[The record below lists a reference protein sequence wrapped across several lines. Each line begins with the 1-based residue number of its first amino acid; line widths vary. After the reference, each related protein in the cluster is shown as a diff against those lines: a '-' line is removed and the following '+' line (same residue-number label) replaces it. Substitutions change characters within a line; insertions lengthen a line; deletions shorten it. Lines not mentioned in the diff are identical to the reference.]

1 MTNIL
6 NIVTEKAFNEA
17 LDTRNSVLAVLASNS
32 GGISVKSWKDVQ
44 RIVRLG
50 LADKIF
56 SIGDQLEC
64 NKGDTTLVW
73 DIIGFDHDI
82 PVDSQFKHSMT
93 IQLHDVFPVGMQ
105 FDANEAMFYCETE
118 LAAGTYNFTLP
129 KIELNYGGGKT
140 YQFTLTKSVPSGGQ
154 ILFPWHKNKQASTVL
169 ISTYESKIIKTALES
184 VGVTEGAEG
193 TALENIGECNYV
205 YRFMYGSN
213 RYSTSAIR
221 QFLNS
226 KGEAGTVWTPQTN
239 FDRPPSWSDSISG
252 FLSDIDEDFLSV
264 VGEVTKRTAL
274 LAIDGGGYEDTVET
288 FFIPSCSEV
297 CAGVNNKTEEGTPYA
312 YYSVNSVL
320 TSAGASS
327 DSNRIKNKTNGS
339 SCIWW
344 LRSLDNIYGQSIGAS
359 GAMHV
364 GSVTSQYYVSPACNI
379 I

>member
-1 MTNIL
+1 MSNIL

-17 LDTRNSVLAVLASNS
+17 LDTRNSILAVLASKS

-82 PVDSQFKHSMT
+82 PEDSQFKHSMT
-93 IQLHDVFPVGMQ
+93 IQLHDVFPVSIQ
-105 FDANEAMFYCETE
+105 YDSSEAMFYCETE
-118 LAAGTYNFTLP
+118 LSAGVYNFTLP
-129 KIELNYGGGKT
+129 KIELNDGGGKT
-140 YQFTLTKSVPSGGQ
+140 YQFTLTKSVPAGGQ
-154 ILFPWHKNKQASTVL
+154 IVFPWHKNKQASTVR
-169 ISTYESKIIKTALES
+169 ISTYENKFIKTALES
-184 VGVTEGAEG
+184 VTVTEGTEG
-193 TALENIGECNYV
+193 IALENIGECNYV

-226 KGEAGTVWTPQTN
+226 KGEAGTVWAPQTN
-239 FDRPPSWSDSISG
+239 FDRPPSWSESTPG

-264 VGEVTKRTAL
+264 VGTVTKRTAL
-274 LAIDGGGYEDTVET
+274 LQVDGGGYEDTAET
-288 FFIPSCSEV
+288 FIPSRSEV
-297 CAGVNNKTEEGTPYA
+297 YAGVNNKTEEGTPYA

-339 SCIWW
+339 SCVWW
-344 LRSLDNIYGQSIGAS
+344 LRSPDNIYGQSIGAS

>member
-1 MTNIL
+1 MSNIL

-17 LDTRNSVLAVLASNS
+17 LDTRNSILAVLASKS

-82 PVDSQFKHSMT
+82 PEDSQFKHSMT
-93 IQLHDVFPVGMQ
+93 IQLHDVFPVSIQ
-105 FDANEAMFYCETE
+105 YDSSEAMFYCETE
-118 LAAGTYNFTLP
+118 LSAGVYNFTLP
-129 KIELNYGGGKT
+129 KIELNDGGGKT
-140 YQFTLTKSVPSGGQ
+140 YQFTLTKSVPAGGQ
-154 ILFPWHKNKQASTVL
+154 IVFPWHKNKQASTVR
-169 ISTYESKIIKTALES
+169 ISTYENKFIKTALES
-184 VGVTEGAEG
+184 VTVTEGTEG
-193 TALENIGECNYV
+193 IALENIGECNYV

-226 KGEAGTVWTPQTN
+226 KGEAGTVWAPQTN
-239 FDRPPSWSDSISG
+239 FDRPPSWSESTPG

-264 VGEVTKRTAL
+264 VGTVTKRTAL
-274 LAIDGGGYEDTVET
+274 WQVDGGGYEDTAET
-288 FFIPSCSEV
+288 FFIPSRSEV
-297 CAGVNNKTEEGTPYA
+297 YAGVNNKTEEGTPYA

-339 SCIWW
+339 SCVWW
-344 LRSLDNIYGQSIGAS
+344 LRSPDNIYGQSIGAS